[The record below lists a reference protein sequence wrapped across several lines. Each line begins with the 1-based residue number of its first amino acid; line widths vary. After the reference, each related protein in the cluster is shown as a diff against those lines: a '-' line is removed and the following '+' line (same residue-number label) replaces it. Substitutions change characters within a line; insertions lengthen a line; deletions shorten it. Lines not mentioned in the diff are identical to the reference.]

1 MRWVSSVTNFSFI
14 LMLMGVSG
22 NVVYAQ
28 GFDVCQLY
36 GVVYITEDPDEAN
49 FKVFIEDSE
58 AFADLVVFQE
68 ENRLMADQPG
78 IWYISDTPAFSDFS
92 IFIERR
98 RGMADF
104 AIFYT
109 DILSFAGCNN

>member
-1 MRWVSSVTNFSFI
+1 MRWVSLAGKFSFI
-14 LMLMGVSG
+14 LMLMGVSA
-22 NVVYAQ
+22 NDVYAQ

-36 GVVYITEDPDEAN
+36 GVVYVTEDPNEAN

-78 IWYISDTPAFSDFS
+78 IWYIADTPAFANFS
-92 IFIERR
+92 IYIERR

-104 AIFYT
+104 VIFYT
-109 DILSFAGCNN
+109 DILSFAGCKN